1 MRILS
6 ARTCLWLSIGWIA
19 HGFIYAE
26 QLMRW
31 NEDAGRPVRYVDA
44 LTYSLGGYTL
54 WIPMSML
61 LVWLV
66 ERHPIRRGDIVRALV
81 VQGLG
86 IAAIILGKAVYVVL
100 TNGFF
105 GWYATLPPFA
115 EILVTSVRNNLLTG
129 VLVIAAAHGVLLY
142 QRTRQHD
149 LLIAEL
155 RSRLTSARLEALSA
169 QLNPHFL
176 FNTLNTIAEQVHRDP
191 HGADRMLVGLAALLR
206 RSLYQSSEQ
215 ETRLREEL
223 DLLAHY
229 LDIEGVRLGP
239 RLRVE
244 WEIDPNCTEAY
255 VPALILQ
262 PIAENAIIH
271 AIARR
276 REPGRVRIVARREAD
291 RLRLEIEDDGAST
304 PPRPGHGIGLSNTR
318 ARLECIHGDRFSLDL
333 RHDPETNGTCASL
346 ILPFSTTRTL
356 PVREGVA
363 APPPAGAS
371 PTTTEAR
378 T

>member
-6 ARTCLWLSIGWIA
+6 ARTCLWLAIGWLLY
-19 HGFIYAE
+19 GVIYAE

-31 NEDAGRPVRYVDA
+31 NEEAGRPIRFVDA
-44 LTYSLGGYTL
+44 LTYSLGGYML

-66 ERHPIRRGDIVRALV
+66 ERFPIKRGDISRALTI
-81 VQGLG
+81 QGLG
-86 IAAIILGKAVYVVL
+86 LVAIIVGKAAYVVF

-105 GWYATLPPFA
+105 DWYRTLPPFPV
-115 EILVTSVRNNLLTG
+115 ILLTSVRNNLLTG
-129 VLVIAAAHGVLLY
+129 LLVIAAAHGVLLY
-142 QRTRQHD
+142 QRARQHD

-155 RSRLTSARLEALSA
+155 RARLTSARLEALSA

-244 WEIDPNCTEAY
+244 WEIDPTCSEAY

-304 PPRPGHGIGLSNTR
+304 PPRPGRGIGLSNTR

-333 RHDPETNGTCASL
+333 RHDPDTNGTRATL
-346 ILPFSTTRTL
+346 LLPFSTTRTL
-356 PVREGVA
+356 PTRE
-363 APPPAGAS
+363 PATTPQTGAQ
-371 PTTTEAR
+371 A
-378 T
+378 